1 MRIIE
6 SCAECLYRRQ
16 VAQASKSDDIE
27 KREAY
32 IAGVKD
38 IIDHRTEQDCSPYLV
53 SLFGKLHQQIFGD
66 ITSYGPLKKEYNDL
80 VLSIE
85 DELEK
90 KITTP
95 EMSAK
100 ETLLKALVYAR
111 IGNYIDFGAMDNVDT
126 DTFLGLFDKAS
137 VSENDRITFERFY
150 QECEQADNFLLLTDN
165 CGEIVIDKLFLRVL
179 KRCFPKLKIRVLVR
193 GSEVLNDATV
203 EDARYAGIDQEGEVI
218 SNGTA
223 IAGTIYDRISE
234 EAKNAMDQAD
244 VILSKG
250 QGNYESMSGEGRH
263 VYYSFL
269 CKCDLFTSRF
279 QVPKLTGM
287 FVCE

>member
-6 SCAECLYRRQ
+6 SCAQCLYNRQ
-16 VAQASKSDDIE
+16 VAQANKSSDIE

-53 SLFGKLHQQIFGD
+53 SLFGKLHQQIFGQV
-66 ITSYGPLKKEYNDL
+66 TSYGPLKKEYNDL

-85 DELEK
+85 KELEK
-90 KITTP
+90 KITAP
-95 EMSAK
+95 KVSWK
-100 ETLLKALVYAR
+100 ENLLKALVYAR

-126 DTFLGLFDKAS
+126 DTFLGLFDKA
-137 VSENDRITFERFY
+137 VISEKDRETFELFY
-150 QECEQADNFLLLTDN
+150 QECEKADHFLLITDN
-165 CGEIVIDKLFLRVL
+165 CGEIVLDKLFLRVL
-179 KRCFPKLKIRVLVR
+179 RKCFPKMKIYILVR
-193 GSEVLNDATV
+193 GSEVLNDATA
-203 EDARYAGIDQEGEVI
+203 EDARYAGIDKEGEII
-218 SNGTA
+218 SNGTG
-223 IAGTIYDRISE
+223 IAGTIYHLISD
-234 EAKNAMDQAD
+234 EAKNVMDQAD
-244 VILSKG
+244 VILAKG

-269 CKCDLFTSRF
+269 CKCDLFTTRF

-287 FVCE
+287 FVSE